1 MIEEFIGY
9 AAAILTTSSF
19 IPQAVK
25 VIKTKNTQGISLIMY
40 VMFSIGV
47 ALWLIY
53 GIMLKNIPI
62 ALANSITLSLA
73 LVILYFKLRQKNI

>member
-73 LVILYFKLRQKNI
+73 LVILYFKRRQKNI